1 IEARV
6 YAEDTAHGFLPQA
19 GRLETYRE
27 PHWPGIRIE
36 SGVAEGGEIPVYY
49 DPMIA
54 KVIATAESRDLAIAK
69 LAAAL
74 RQFVIEG
81 VRTNIPFLLGVLE
94 REEFRNGKVDTGFLD
109 REGAGIAQSSVISRQ
124 SSVDSHQSSVDS
136 HQSSD
141 ISHQSAIGQQSSFR
155 NLQSAI

>member
-1 IEARV
+1 
-6 YAEDTAHGFLPQA
+6 
-19 GRLETYRE
+19 
-27 PHWPGIRIE
+27 E

-109 REGAGIAQSSVISRQ
+109 REAAGIVQSSVISRQ

-136 HQSSD
+136 HQS
-141 ISHQSAIGQQSSFR
+141 AIGHQSSFR
-155 NLQSAI
+155 NLQSAICNLQFDPWHPGARAMS